1 MKRLVATVLVAAA
14 AASGGAAEPSLEVG
28 LDPQRL
34 GVEDLTRLTVRV
46 FDPDN
51 QRPSADLGEL
61 VNLEVV
67 QGPSTETQFSWVN
80 GRATSAIGLSW
91 VLRPLAPGG
100 AAVGPLSVRVGD
112 AVLTA
117 PAVTAE
123 VVPGT
128 LQRQRPRARGPF
140 GVSDPFAELFG
151 GSRRPSRP
159 IKVGLRHLVERSR
172 LFEGQT
178 VVVSVV
184 LDTTGGSVDGF
195 EWIQP
200 PEYPGWW
207 VQRVEMPDRVEAT
220 QVEAEGE
227 VYNRFE
233 IGRFVLIP
241 LKTGS
246 LTIPAA
252 SARIGFRGRSVFTPQ
267 SVIERSTGDVVVE
280 VKERPATP
288 AGFTGAVGDLRYS
301 VSLEPSA
308 IEFGAST
315 VVTITLEGQGNLPL
329 VQAPFEWP
337 TCADCEA
344 YPPEEESSIVVD
356 GDGVRG
362 SRSWSTTLLPRSWG
376 ELTLEAVEL
385 AVFDPVAGGYRYR
398 TLGPLQLQVA
408 PPPPT
413 PAPTLPPGVE
423 PAIAGKASP
432 QQDREPGPMAGTNGE
447 RGMSTWVLVAV
458 ALLAGLA
465 VGGGLAWL
473 IIRRRASLIPPRKR
487 GQSPSERARVLQ
499 AALEQWWQGL
509 PDSAR
514 EGEAKDE
521 MTAIRR
527 QLEGVRFAPG
537 RADHTDTVHDIEK
550 RLRRLMK

>member
-1 MKRLVATVLVAAA
+1 MRSLLATILVVAAA
-14 AASGGAAEPSLEVG
+14 VSGGAGEPTLEVS
-28 LDPQRL
+28 LDPQRI

-46 FDPDN
+46 FDPAD
-51 QRPSADLGEL
+51 QRPSADLGPL
-61 VNLEVV
+61 VNFEVV

-91 VLRPLAPGG
+91 ILRPLAPGG
-100 AAVGPLSVRVGD
+100 AAVGPLTVRVGQS
-112 AVLTA
+112 VLTA

-123 VVPGT
+123 VIPGT
-128 LQRQRPRARGPF
+128 LQRPRQRVRSPF

-172 LFEGQT
+172 IFEGQT

-207 VQRVEMPDRVEAT
+207 VQRVEMPERVEAT
-220 QVEAEGE
+220 QVEVEGE

-241 LKTGS
+241 LDTGS

-267 SVIERSTGDVVVE
+267 SVLERSTGDIVMEVVQ
-280 VKERPATP
+280 RPAVP

-301 VSLEPSA
+301 VAIEPSTIA
-308 IEFGAST
+308 YGDSA

-329 VQAPFEWP
+329 VQGPAEWP
-337 TCADCEA
+337 VCADCET
-344 YPPEEESSIVVD
+344 YPPEEENSFVVD
-356 GDGVRG
+356 ANGIRG
-362 SRSWSTTLLPRSWG
+362 SRSWRTTLLPSTWG
-376 ELTLEAVEL
+376 ELLLEPVEF
-385 AVFDPVAGGYRYR
+385 AVFDPAAGSYRYR
-398 TLGPLQLQVA
+398 TLGPLQLRVE

-413 PAPTLPPGVE
+413 PAPTPPLGGEGAVVE
-423 PAIAGKASP
+423 SEDSGDHERDTAPRSNGN
-432 QQDREPGPMAGTNGE
+432 RGP
-447 RGMSTWVLVAV
+447 STWILVGA
-458 ALLAGLA
+458 ALLAGLV
-465 VGGGLAWL
+465 VGGGLAWS
-473 IIRRRASLIPPRKR
+473 IVRRRTSLIPPRKR
-487 GQSPSERARVLQ
+487 GQSPSERARVLH

-514 EGEAKDE
+514 EGELETE

-527 QLEGVRFAPG
+527 GLEGVRFAPG
-537 RADHTDTVHDIEK
+537 RADHTDTVHDLEK
-550 RLRRLMK
+550 WMRRVMR

>member
-1 MKRLVATVLVAAA
+1 M
-14 AASGGAAEPSLEVG
+14 
-28 LDPQRL
+28 
-34 GVEDLTRLTVRV
+34 
-46 FDPDN
+46 
-51 QRPSADLGEL
+51 
-61 VNLEVV
+61 
-67 QGPSTETQFSWVN
+67 
-80 GRATSAIGLSW
+80 
-91 VLRPLAPGG
+91 
-100 AAVGPLSVRVGD
+100 
-112 AVLTA
+112 
-117 PAVTAE
+117 
-123 VVPGT
+123 
-128 LQRQRPRARGPF
+128 
-140 GVSDPFAELFG
+140 
-151 GSRRPSRP
+151 
-159 IKVGLRHLVERSR
+159 GLRHLVERTR

-207 VQRVEMPDRVEAT
+207 VQRVEMPDRVEAS
-220 QVEAEGE
+220 QVEVEGE

-241 LKTGS
+241 LKTGR

-267 SVIERSTGDVVVE
+267 SVIERSTGDLVVE

-301 VSLEPSA
+301 VSLEPST

-315 VVTITLEGQGNLPL
+315 VVAITLEGQGNLPL

-337 TCADCEA
+337 TCADCES
-344 YPPEEESSIVVD
+344 YPPEEESSIAVD

-413 PAPTLPPGVE
+413 PVPTPPPGVE
-423 PAIAGKASP
+423 PATAGNSSP
-432 QQDREPGPMAGTNGE
+432 QQDREPGPVAGTNGE

-458 ALLAGLA
+458 ALLAGA
-465 VGGGLAWL
+465 RGGG
-473 IIRRRASLIPPRKR
+473 RA
-487 GQSPSERARVLQ
+487 
-499 AALEQWWQGL
+499 
-509 PDSAR
+509 
-514 EGEAKDE
+514 
-521 MTAIRR
+521 
-527 QLEGVRFAPG
+527 GV
-537 RADHTDTVHDIEK
+537 ADHPSASEPHPPQKAWSKPLRESTSPADGARALVAGPA
-550 RLRRLMK
+550 RLRPRGRSQGQDSGDPTAARRGAFCAR